1 MIATSAAV
9 FLGLGP
15 ASALAVSD
23 VENTGSV
30 TLQAERNAQS
40 GRVDPPAANAAT
52 SSRSVD
58 SNQCCFV
65 PFM

>member
-30 TLQAERNAQS
+30 TLQAERNA
-40 GRVDPPAANAAT
+40 
-52 SSRSVD
+52 
-58 SNQCCFV
+58 
-65 PFM
+65 